1 MQKPIYRE
9 RKAHQKV
16 NRTNFEFYK
25 RGTDSLREETTPDEI
40 VLESPEFVLAD
51 STHNFLDLDHKKPDT
66 LFLN

>member
-1 MQKPIYRE
+1 M
-9 RKAHQKV
+9 

-25 RGTDSLREETTPDEI
+25 RGTDSLREETTPDKI

-51 STHNFLDLDHKKPDT
+51 STHNFLDLDRKKPDT

>member
-1 MQKPIYRE
+1 M
-9 RKAHQKV
+9 

-40 VLESPEFVLAD
+40 VLEFPEFVLAD